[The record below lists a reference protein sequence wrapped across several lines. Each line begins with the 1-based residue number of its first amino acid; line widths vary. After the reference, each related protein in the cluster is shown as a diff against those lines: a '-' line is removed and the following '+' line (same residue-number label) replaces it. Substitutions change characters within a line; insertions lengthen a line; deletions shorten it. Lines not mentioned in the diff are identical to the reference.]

1 MFKSITKQRKISV
14 DGIKL
19 AEYLYKNIRQR
30 KEELAQSL
38 ADGSIDSME
47 DYRFITGQIRGMT
60 WVEDEL
66 KSSMKG
72 TDLDD

>member
-1 MFKSITKQRKISV
+1 M
-14 DGIKL
+14 DGVNVAQFL
-19 AEYLYKNIRQR
+19 LKNIRQR
-30 KEELAQSL
+30 RDELIQSL

-60 WVEDEL
+60 WIEEEL

>member
-1 MFKSITKQRKISV
+1 MFESVTTQGKIIV

-30 KEELAQSL
+30 KEDLAQSL

>member
-1 MFKSITKQRKISV
+1 M
-14 DGIKL
+14 DAIKL

-30 KEELAQSL
+30 KEDLAQSL

-60 WVEDEL
+60 WIEEEL